1 MRKTTLNSS
10 KRKGMNRAQRRS
22 SKTLAERKRAHV
34 QQLIKEEMLMI
45 EQHIR
50 TGEIVAREEQRMLR
64 EGYSR
69 DEINE
74 GIMDFLGK
82 IPGNYMDYLKQYFAE
97 MLLRKLGFD
106 TESLLGYALKNILE
120 EMEWMSITK
129 YFGKGGC
136 RPLTD
141 LIIRG
146 LIEAIG
152 EKGLDKIAELLFGK
166 KMEGFISGTGREM
179 LMDTLKNMQLPIYDH
194 L

>member
-74 GIMDFLGK
+74 ANMDFLGK
-82 IPGNYMDYLKQYFAE
+82 IPVNIDIRTAADNGKPLFEKNPEHEISKIFKEIANKIKQSF
-97 MLLRKLGFD
+97 R
-106 TESLLGYALKNILE
+106 
-120 EMEWMSITK
+120 
-129 YFGKGGC
+129 
-136 RPLTD
+136 
-141 LIIRG
+141 
-146 LIEAIG
+146 
-152 EKGLDKIAELLFGK
+152 
-166 KMEGFISGTGREM
+166 
-179 LMDTLKNMQLPIYDH
+179 
-194 L
+194 